1 MDRITPVID
10 FEAELGGLFEV
21 KDKVAYLP
29 GGYGGLGEVIAWGL
43 ALAGAKVVVAGRS
56 EEKAEALAE
65 AMREKGLEAAGLAMD
80 ATSVEETASGYRLR
94 LSSDAGSCASALE
107 LIYLERRCWPFLDL
121 ALQFDAGDEAAVLS
135 ISGGEGV
142 KEFLRQN
149 SVLGCAQLG
158 PGSALL
164 ARSIIFGRLHA

>member
-1 MDRITPVID
+1 MKLANLIKRSAPTSWRVVTPQLMGRAVRQQPRQSPMN
-10 FEAELGGLFEV
+10 ESGTR
-21 KDKVAYLP
+21 P
-29 GGYGGLGEVIAWGL
+29 TIACRL
-43 ALAGAKVVVAGRS
+43 DALAPSERDRRS
-56 EEKAEALAE
+56 ELAQLSQ
-65 AMREKGLEAAGLAMD
+65 RN

-107 LIYLERRCWPFLDL
+107 LIYLERRCCPFLDL